1 MTARTVIPP
10 AALVV
15 LLGLAGCAPPEEPQ
29 KAEQKPNPPAA
40 VATKWEYKVITQG
53 IGGNPEVAEKAFN
66 KLGEEG
72 WELVTSILVPVQGG
86 GGPMHHVFK
95 RAKR

>member
-1 MTARTVIPP
+1 MIVRTAILP
-10 AALVV
+10 AVLVA
-15 LLGLAGCAPPEEPQ
+15 LLGLAGCAPPDEPQ
-29 KAEQKPNPPAA
+29 KAEQKPNSPAA
-40 VATKWEYKVITQG
+40 AAVKWEYKIITEG
-53 IGGNPEVAEKAFN
+53 IGGAPAEAEKVFN